1 MRASRNATR
10 ADWVQVIAAV
20 EGGSIDATGWLNH
33 RTTLAA
39 VVDELPRL
47 AERRNGVVKAV
58 VDVSEGGAG

>member
-1 MRASRNATR
+1 
-10 ADWVQVIAAV
+10 VQVIAAV
-20 EGGSIDATGWLNH
+20 EDGSIDATGWLNH
-33 RTTLAA
+33 RTTLPA